1 MSGGAY
7 RLDELGW
14 LQFQDLCSAVVE
26 QETGVGDAAWHG
38 AADARRDALLPDGI
52 PGRLPGPALAS
63 VLWLRRR
70 VPAERRRAACLGLLD
85 GVRDGFQARARDGE
99 RAASM
104 LLMTNAE
111 EHFDEEMLQGMLSAL
126 VEKVAVVG

>member
-26 QETGVGDAAWHG
+26 EETGVTDAAWHG
-38 AADARRDALLPDGI
+38 AADARRDVLLPDGT
-52 PGRLPGPALAS
+52 PGPLPGPALAS
-63 VLWLRRR
+63 VLWLRRGP
-70 VPAERRRAACLGLLD
+70 PAAGRGPACLGLLD

-99 RAASM
+99 
-104 LLMTNAE
+104 
-111 EHFDEEMLQGMLSAL
+111 
-126 VEKVAVVG
+126 